1 MRVFLVSNDVSGKVR
16 SETWLLPASEVM
28 SPYNRLLAK
37 VDEPDPRMRAT
48 IHAIQEGHDQ
58 RRPDSDHIRSDLG
71 HAPDRSC
78 RVGWCV
84 CKEVGLPEKTHPHLA
99 TG

>member
-1 MRVFLVSNDVSGKVR
+1 MRVFLVSDDVMGRVR
-16 SETWLLPASEVM
+16 SETWPMPASEVM
-28 SPYNRLLAK
+28 SAYNRVSAK
-37 VDEPDPRMRAT
+37 VYEPDSRTRAT

-58 RRPDSDHIRSDLG
+58 ERPDSDHIQSDVG

-78 RVGWCV
+78 RKGWCV